1 MSEEKICEGL
11 RSHGDR
17 IACRRVFTRFAC
29 LLLLVAAAVA
39 VGCGGGGGT
48 GASSATGTA
57 TKQVPESPGNILQH
71 APQAKSPLDPL
82 AKQLEADGL
91 GEFQPEPGGGNHV
104 ASDISGASSDGRAL
118 FDVYYYDDPGD
129 ARKEGK
135 RIEDFLA
142 ARPGDALV
150 SYHGHYLIS
159 MSGQS
164 KLTTADK
171 REFKTIVK
179 AAAAESGG

>member
-1 MSEEKICEGL
+1 VFA
-11 RSHGDR
+11 RS
-17 IACRRVFTRFAC
+17 AC
-29 LLLLVAAAVA
+29 LFLLVIALGTVGA
-39 VGCGGGGGT
+39 GCGSGSGGT
-48 GASSATGTA
+48 GASSATGT
-57 TKQVPESPGNILQH
+57 TKPLPESPGNILQH
-71 APQAKSPLDPL
+71 APLADSPLDPL

-104 ASDISGASSDGRAL
+104 ASDLSGVALGGRAL
-118 FDVYYYDDPGD
+118 FDVYYYDDPAF

-135 RIEDFLA
+135 QIEAFLA

-164 KLTTADK
+164 KLTAAEK